1 MSGDS
6 KEQPNIFYTKAAPFL
21 TAECLLNQGKVKS
34 LYQMA
39 SEPENVY
46 IHFHDKVTAGNGR
59 KIEFP
64 DGKGK
69 VCCLISALLFE
80 MLESRGIKT
89 HYIDCPRLDTL
100 LCKKL
105 SIVPVEVIVRNIA
118 AGSIVRTTNIQEG
131 TLFNP
136 PLVEYYLKD
145 DEKDDPLLTPD
156 RVKLMG
162 VDPEPMKQVALDV
175 NMQFQMLFTLMGIDL
190 VDFKLEFG
198 YDSHGDLFLGDELS
212 PDNMRLWKKGTKER
226 FDKDLFRKDE
236 GDIVKAYTYILEEL
250 RKFA

>member
-39 SEPENVY
+39 DEPENVY

-89 HYIDCPRLDTL
+89 H
-100 LCKKL
+100 
-105 SIVPVEVIVRNIA
+105 
-118 AGSIVRTTNIQEG
+118 
-131 TLFNP
+131 
-136 PLVEYYLKD
+136 
-145 DEKDDPLLTPD
+145 
-156 RVKLMG
+156 
-162 VDPEPMKQVALDV
+162 
-175 NMQFQMLFTLMGIDL
+175 
-190 VDFKLEFG
+190 
-198 YDSHGDLFLGDELS
+198 
-212 PDNMRLWKKGTKER
+212 
-226 FDKDLFRKDE
+226 
-236 GDIVKAYTYILEEL
+236 
-250 RKFA
+250 